1 MKFRSSGYLIKEGLK
16 SIWNN
21 RMMSLAS
28 IGVLISC
35 LLITGAAVVTSMNA
49 SSLISSIG
57 DSNMITVYLDPQ
69 ISDVDAL
76 KLGAQLDLLDN
87 IKSSEFCSKS
97 KAIEDYQE
105 ALGDAIYAN
114 MQGADNPLPHA
125 YKVSLEDFSKYDE
138 TVKELKKIDGVYQIS
153 NRSDISRK
161 LTKLNTLVTYIG
173 IAAVVILGLVTLFII
188 SNTVRM
194 TMYSRR
200 FEISIMKSVGAT
212 NAFVRIPFLVEG
224 MVIGLISGIIS
235 SIVMIALYD
244 PILQVIR
251 SIASI
256 IYKASIPISDIWI
269 YIVLAFLG
277 SAILIGALGS
287 FISVSKYLKKE
298 GGEILGW

>member
-1 MKFRSSGYLIKEGLK
+1 MKFRSSGYLIREGIK

-35 LLITGAAVVTSMNA
+35 LLITGAAVVTSLNA

-57 DSNMITVYLDPQ
+57 DDNMITVYLKPE
-69 ISDVDAL
+69 ISDIDAI
-76 KLGAQLDLLDN
+76 KLGAQIDKIEN
-87 IKSSEFCSKS
+87 VKSSEFYSKT
-97 KAIEDYQE
+97 KGIEEYKE
-105 ALGDAIYAN
+105 KLGDELYAS
-114 MQGADNPLPHA
+114 MQGDQNPLPHS
-125 YKVSLEDFSKYDE
+125 YKVCLDDLSKYEE
-138 TVKELKKIDGVYQIS
+138 TVESIKKIDGVYQIS
-153 NRSDISRK
+153 NRSDIARK
-161 LTKLNTLVTYIG
+161 LTKLNTLVSYIG

-212 NAFVRIPFLVEG
+212 NSFVRIPFLVEG
-224 MVIGLISGIIS
+224 IVIGLISGIFS
-235 SIVMIALYD
+235 SVVMIALYD
-244 PILQVIR
+244 PILQAVR
-251 SIASI
+251 SIAAV
-256 IYKASIPISDIWI
+256 IYEASIPISDIWPFI
-269 YIVLAFLG
+269 ILAFLG
-277 SAILIGALGS
+277 SGVLIGALGS

>member
-1 MKFRSSGYLIKEGLK
+1 MKFRSSGYLIKEGIK

-35 LLITGAAVVTSMNA
+35 LLITGAAVVTSLNA

-57 DSNMITVYLDPQ
+57 DDNMITVYLDPE
-69 ISDVDAL
+69 ISDVDAI
-76 KLGAQLDLLDN
+76 KLGAQIDKIEN
-87 IKSSEFCSKS
+87 VKSSEFYS
-97 KAIEDYQE
+97 KAKGIEEYRE
-105 ALGDAIYAN
+105 KLGDDIYES
-114 MQGADNPLPHA
+114 MQGENNPLPHS
-125 YKVSLEDFSKYDE
+125 YKVRLEDFSQYEE
-138 TVKELKKIDGVYQIS
+138 TVEDIEKIDGVYQIS
-153 NRSDISRK
+153 NRSDIARK
-161 LTKLNTLVTYIG
+161 LSKLNTFVAYIG
-173 IAAVVILGLVTLFII
+173 IAAVTILGLVTLFII

-212 NAFVRIPFLVEG
+212 NSFVRIPFLVEG
-224 MVIGLISGIIS
+224 MVIGLISGIFS

-244 PILQVIR
+244 PILQAVR
-251 SIASI
+251 SIAAVV
-256 IYKASIPISDIWI
+256 YEASIPLSDIWPF
-269 YIVLAFLG
+269 IVLAFLG
-277 SAILIGALGS
+277 SGILIGALGS

>member
-1 MKFRSSGYLIKEGLK
+1 MKFRSSGYLIKEGVK

-35 LLITGAAVVTSMNA
+35 LLITGAAVVTSLNA

-57 DSNMITVYLDPQ
+57 DDNMITVYLDPE

-76 KLGAQLDLLDN
+76 KLGAKFDMIDN
-87 IKSSEFCSKS
+87 VKSSEFYSKS
-97 KAIEDYQE
+97 KAIEDYE
-105 ALGDAIYAN
+105 EMLGDDIYAN
-114 MQGADNPLPHA
+114 MQGSNNPLPHA
-125 YKVSLEDFSKYDE
+125 YKVSLEDFSKYE
-138 TVKELKKIDGVYQIS
+138 STVKEIEEIDGVYQIS
-153 NRSDISRK
+153 NRSDIARK
-161 LTKLNTLVTYIG
+161 LTKLNKLVAYIG
-173 IAAVVILGLVTLFII
+173 IAAVAVLGLVTLFII
-188 SNTVRM
+188 SNTVKM

-212 NAFVRIPFLVEG
+212 NSFVRIPFLVEG

-235 SIVMIALYD
+235 SVVMIALYD
-244 PILQVIR
+244 PILQTVKN
-251 SIASI
+251 IAFVV
-256 IYKASIPISDIWI
+256 YQASIPISEIWI

-277 SAILIGALGS
+277 SAVLIGALGS